1 MRAGKVKL
9 YCLKPRYACI
19 IIEKDSGSGFV
30 MLDKDVCTD
39 FVDNLLIPVADKSAI

>member
-30 MLDKDVCTD
+30 MLDKNVRTD
-39 FVDNLLIPVADKSAI
+39 FMDNLLIPEAYKNAI